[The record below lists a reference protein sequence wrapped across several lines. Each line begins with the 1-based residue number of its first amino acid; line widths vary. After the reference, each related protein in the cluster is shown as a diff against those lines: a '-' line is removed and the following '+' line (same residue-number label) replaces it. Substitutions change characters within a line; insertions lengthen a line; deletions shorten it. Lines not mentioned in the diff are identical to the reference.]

1 MWYGSGSL
9 LGLPHYD
16 LILRGQKCT
25 VSSRHEIFGRQERT
39 VIHYE
44 NNWIQL
50 KELYREQLGENGVK
64 SSTFVQPS

>member
-1 MWYGSGSL
+1 M
-9 LGLPHYD
+9 
-16 LILRGQKCT
+16 
-25 VSSRHEIFGRQERT
+25 VSSRHEILGHGQERT